1 METGTGTRTSTDHA
15 SAQLESIVGW
25 TWSDRLGHVWHQL
38 RAAVEEMNYAARRT
52 VELQARLPR

>member
-1 METGTGTRTSTDHA
+1 METFTGTRTSADQA
-15 SAQLESIVGW
+15 SAQLESVVGW
-25 TWSDRLGHVWHQL
+25 TWRDRLGHVWHQL

>member
-1 METGTGTRTSTDHA
+1 METVTGTRTSKDQA

-25 TWSDRLGHVWHQL
+25 TWRDRLGHVWHQL
-38 RAAVEEMNYAARRT
+38 RAAAEEMNYAARRT